1 MGRGAIIRTVNT
13 AERLPAVP
21 VDIVLRTTVRIPT
34 LPAHGANILIRSIEE
49 ARLGPAAARPL
60 MTMRITAIPTV
71 HG

>member
-49 ARLGPAAARPL
+49 ARLVPAAARPL